1 MRSHWRFSI
10 SFVLG
15 PNASQTGADGAAETP
30 CWLNIFTLGGWSVK
44 GIIFNVAEEVVTDLY
59 GADAWDSL
67 LASAELE
74 GAYTSLGNYD
84 DAEIAAIIAAAA
96 VLLDVGLD
104 ETWRIVGRHMLPLL
118 AQRLPNIT
126 GQYDD
131 AEQFLL
137 SVNDIIHPEVKLLY
151 PDSIPPVFE
160 FTDTDAGLL
169 VRYQSDRGLTTLAEG
184 LILGCGDLF
193 GETVTVETMNCDS
206 STDCTFRVSF
216 SDGQA

>member
-1 MRSHWRFSI
+1 
-10 SFVLG
+10 
-15 PNASQTGADGAAETP
+15 
-30 CWLNIFTLGGWSVK
+30 VK

-74 GAYTSLGNYD
+74 GAYTSLGN
-84 DAEIAAIIAAAA
+84 
-96 VLLDVGLD
+96 
-104 ETWRIVGRHMLPLL
+104 
-118 AQRLPNIT
+118 
-126 GQYDD
+126 YDD

-169 VRYQSDRGLTTLAEG
+169 VRYQSTRGLTTLAEG

-216 SDGQA
+216 SDR

>member
-1 MRSHWRFSI
+1 M
-10 SFVLG
+10 
-15 PNASQTGADGAAETP
+15 
-30 CWLNIFTLGGWSVK
+30 K
-44 GIIFNVAEEVVTDLY
+44 GIIFNVAEQVVTDLY
-59 GADAWDSL
+59 GEDDWDSI

-74 GAYTSLGNYD
+74 DAYTSLGNYD
-84 DAEIAAIIAAAA
+84 DSEIAAIIAAAS
-96 VLLDVGLD
+96 VLLEVEIE
-104 ETWRIVGRHMLPLL
+104 ETWRIIGRYMLPLL
-118 AQRLPNIT
+118 ARRIPTVT
-126 GQYDD
+126 GQFDD
-131 AEQFLL
+131 ARQFLL

-169 VRYQSDRGLTTLAEG
+169 VRYQSTRGLTTLAEG

-216 SDGQA
+216 SDR